1 MYAKIVFFCVST
13 THFRKKND
21 HSRPKIFF
29 SPSFIALCQGFMLY
43 IFMVNGWCVCAF
55 CIIFCLRKQGLL
67 SYFTLNIYSAS
78 LCYVKQNDAH
88 TIM

>member
-43 IFMVNGWCVCAF
+43 IFMVNGWCVRFLYNFLFKKAGF
-55 CIIFCLRKQGLL
+55 VIIFHPQ
-67 SYFTLNIYSAS
+67 YI
-78 LCYVKQNDAH
+78 
-88 TIM
+88 